1 MGAEAARCCKGEPAV
16 AQVVDAA
23 VAAAFVS
30 YQEEAVAVER

>member
-1 MGAEAARCCKGEPAV
+1 VGAEAARGGAGEPAV

-30 YQEEAVAVER
+30 Y